1 MFRKKEAFSDGV
13 SAETRSWYKIIQQHL
28 DKPEFDGWF
37 TEKSELTKEQQYY
50 KKIFTE
56 FYPNKDSVIPY
67 YWMPKWSD
75 TKDPSARTL

>member
-1 MFRKKEAFSDGV
+1 MIQVTRQSVLTRKMNTMELP
-13 SAETRSWYKIIQQHL
+13 IIQEHL

-50 KKIFTE
+50 KKIFDDL
-56 FYPNKDSVIPY
+56 YPNKDSVIPY

>member
-1 MFRKKEAFSDGV
+1 MSQIGEIGMSSKDERPTYNPQVITLD
-13 SAETRSWYKIIQQHL
+13 L

-56 FYPNKDSVIPY
+56 N
-67 YWMPKWSD
+67 
-75 TKDPSARTL
+75 